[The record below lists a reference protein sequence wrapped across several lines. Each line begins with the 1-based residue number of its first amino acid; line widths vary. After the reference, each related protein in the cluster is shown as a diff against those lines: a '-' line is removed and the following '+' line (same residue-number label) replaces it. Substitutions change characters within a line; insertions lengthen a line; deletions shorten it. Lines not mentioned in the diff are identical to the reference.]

1 VVYYDE
7 RAAADGCAIDFV
19 TNNPDLAQEIQFKA
33 SVWDQNKPDDDDKK
47 FNCVASEKEEGY
59 YMNRN
64 M

>member
-1 VVYYDE
+1 
-7 RAAADGCAIDFV
+7 V